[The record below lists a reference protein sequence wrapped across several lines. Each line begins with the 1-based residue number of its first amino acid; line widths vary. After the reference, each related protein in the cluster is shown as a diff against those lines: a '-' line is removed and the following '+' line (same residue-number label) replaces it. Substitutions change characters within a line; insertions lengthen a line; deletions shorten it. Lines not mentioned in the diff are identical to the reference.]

1 MDLDTTSV
9 LPVHSRKS
17 SLSLIEKASLP
28 GQFTQAQ
35 QRRLSA
41 SQIIPI
47 VSQSLL
53 LATANGLRR
62 SPLAPLDLQLST
74 SLNTDT
80 LMADNKDVQMGRKP
94 SYATISLLMPS
105 VDQSVRITLTN
116 ATRPTPYSQRSATRR
131 MLPSQQRRTSLPALH
146 LPADAAQANLTP
158 TEPVELVLPQEED
171 IYSRLSTF
179 TFGDAHTSSQH
190 QAPLLTVSRSNDG
203 SEAISPL
210 QLLSSFDRTPRPS
223 IAQAHSHSGTGIAPP
238 VPSVPGQAHSRSH
251 GWSSP
256 SEDEDDVRRNNTR
269 SKMRAIDDGTRRP
282 SLPTN
287 DLPQS
292 DAYPVSGQT
301 EKGKSRTPL
310 NLDRS
315 LLQESAREGQDQ
327 TGTHVLSSPASHTDE
342 GDMELT
348 DVDLMS
354 VNSSNRRGG
363 KDHDPLHSDRSSVH
377 TFGGDGD
384 GRLSSDVSSV
394 YGDDEDDQDHEAMDE
409 DEDSRDPLRKDS
421 ARTWTESM
429 GGGRRRSLP
438 MAIPQPSSAHGQP
451 QGGQTVHYPGPHNQ
465 RYDDIIQSD
474 FEARAIALAQFRRP
488 SRSMDDDSQ
497 RLALHLRRRASR
509 VSVTAATTAAAS
521 AMGGSAVV
529 PSSEPDMRSMAF
541 ANAIAQAQ
549 SEMIPPGSN
558 LQASMGFP
566 GGSINAPDDSP
577 YEGLDLSY
585 ILSVSGPVTGPTGPS
600 GRGSDAWSGRL
611 SVGSS
616 VAAREGRERE
626 NSWAFGWGINAGGR
640 RPSTATV
647 NDDTFL
653 RYLSTS

>member
-1 MDLDTTSV
+1 
-9 LPVHSRKS
+9 
-17 SLSLIEKASLP
+17 
-28 GQFTQAQ
+28 
-35 QRRLSA
+35 
-41 SQIIPI
+41 
-47 VSQSLL
+47 
-53 LATANGLRR
+53 
-62 SPLAPLDLQLST
+62 
-74 SLNTDT
+74 
-80 LMADNKDVQMGRKP
+80 
-94 SYATISLLMPS
+94 
-105 VDQSVRITLTN
+105 
-116 ATRPTPYSQRSATRR
+116 
-131 MLPSQQRRTSLPALH
+131 
-146 LPADAAQANLTP
+146 
-158 TEPVELVLPQEED
+158 
-171 IYSRLSTF
+171 
-179 TFGDAHTSSQH
+179 
-190 QAPLLTVSRSNDG
+190 
-203 SEAISPL
+203 
-210 QLLSSFDRTPRPS
+210 
-223 IAQAHSHSGTGIAPP
+223 
-238 VPSVPGQAHSRSH
+238 
-251 GWSSP
+251 
-256 SEDEDDVRRNNTR
+256 
-269 SKMRAIDDGTRRP
+269 MRAIDDGTRRP

-301 EKGKSRTPL
+301 EKGKSKTPL
-310 NLDRS
+310 NLDRN
-315 LLQESAREGQDQ
+315 LLQESTREGQSQ
-327 TGTHVLSSPASHTDE
+327 TGPHVLSSPSSHTDGE

-354 VNSSNRRGG
+354 VNSSNRRGR
-363 KDHDPLHSDRSSVH
+363 KEHDPLHSDRSSVH

-394 YGDDEDDQDHEAMDE
+394 YGDDEDDHDHEAMDE
-409 DEDSRDPLRKDS
+409 DEDSHDPLRKDS

-438 MAIPQPSSAHGQP
+438 MAIPQPIGSHGQP
-451 QGGQTVHYPGPHNQ
+451 QGGQANHYPAPSCQ
-465 RYDDIIQSD
+465 RYDDITQSD

-497 RLALHLRRRASR
+497 RIALHLRRRASR

-521 AMGGSAVV
+521 AMGGSTVV

-558 LQASMGFP
+558 LQASLGFP
-566 GGSINAPDDSP
+566 GGSVNAPDDSP

-585 ILSVSGPVTGPTGPS
+585 ILSVSGPVTGPIGPA

-626 NSWAFGWGINAGGR
+626 NSWAFGWGISAGGR

-653 RYLSTS
+653 RYFSFADLLNKAHDGYW